1 MRPASSPDQTFEIA
15 LVLDTT
21 GSMAASDGARAKIE
35 SLRQAATNF
44 VNAVYDDPMLQSRAK
59 ISLVPFSTSV
69 AVDPQAYR
77 DANWID
83 QGAQSSLHWRN
94 VKDAT
99 AAQFK
104 NKLDIFAKLKGL
116 NANWDWAGCFEALPY
131 PLGVQVSA
139 PTDAN
144 RDSLF
149 VPMLAPHE
157 AGNGGQILSSAGQF
171 SPNSYI
177 DDNHRLARRR
187 RAMIGP
193 PRRKLANT

>member
-1 MRPASSPDQTFEIA
+1 
-15 LVLDTT
+15 
-21 GSMAASDGARAKIE
+21 
-35 SLRQAATNF
+35 
-44 VNAVYDDPMLQSRAK
+44 MLQSRAK

-131 PLGVQVSA
+131 PLSVQIAAPSSA
-139 PTDAN
+139 NKDGY
-144 RDSLF
+144 F
-149 VPMLAPHE
+149 VPMFAPDE
-157 AGNGGQILSSAGQF
+157 AGDGGTVQSANGRSNA
-171 SPNSYI
+171 NSY
-177 DDNHRLARRR
+177 L
-187 RAMIGP
+187 
-193 PRRKLANT
+193 